1 MNRLT
6 KLSVK
11 ALSDALTAK
20 EVSAVEAAKAYLE
33 RIEER
38 NAVIGAYL
46 TVTAEQALLD
56 AAEIDRRRLAGEKL
70 HPLAGVPFGVKD
82 NICTKGVKTTAGSK
96 MLSSFVPLQDAEA
109 VRRLRV
115 AGAVLLGKQNMDEFG
130 MGSSTE
136 HSAFGITR
144 NPIDLTRVPGGSS
157 GGSAAAVADGMAA
170 FSLGS
175 DTGGSVRQPA
185 AMCGIVGL
193 RPTYGSISRN
203 GLIAFASS
211 MDQIGVLSRD
221 ARGAAMVFAAM
232 AGYDRYDA
240 TSVSDN
246 YLKYKKQCSQEI
258 AGKRIAL
265 PKEYFSDAVSPSVRQ
280 AVINA
285 ARMYEKLGCAV
296 EVVSMPMTE
305 AALPAYY
312 ILAASEA
319 SSNLARY
326 DGIRYGYHSDDY
338 TDLDD
343 LYRCSRSDGLG
354 EEVKRRILLGT
365 FALSSGYAEEYY
377 GNADQVRRAVY
388 RDFLRVF
395 AQYDL
400 ILTPTAPHTAWRFG
414 ERTDRVTTMYE
425 EDICTV
431 PASLAALPALSVC
444 CGRDE
449 NGLPIGMQLIGK
461 RSAEGLLF
469 AAAEAYEKETA
480 YVGK

>member
-6 KLSVK
+6 KMSVK

-20 EVSAVEAAKAYLE
+20 EVSAVEAAKAYLD

-38 NAVIGAYL
+38 DAAIGAYL

-96 MLSSFVPLQDAEA
+96 MLSRFVPVQDAP
-109 VRRLRV
+109 VVSRLRT

-136 HSAFGITR
+136 HSAFRPTR
-144 NPIDLTRVPGGSS
+144 NPIDPTRVPGGSS
-157 GGSAAAVADGMAA
+157 GGGAAAVADGMAA
-170 FSLGS
+170 FALGS

-185 AMCGIVGL
+185 AMCGIIGL

-203 GLIAFASS
+203 GLVAFASS

-221 ARGAAMVFAAM
+221 AHGAAMVFAAI
-232 AGYDRYDA
+232 AGKDPYDA
-240 TSVSDN
+240 TSLFHVKLDYQN
-246 YLKYKKQCSQEI
+246 QCSQEI

-265 PKEYFSDAVSPSVRQ
+265 PKEYFSDAVSLSVRQ
-280 AVINA
+280 AVLDA
-285 ARMYEKLGCAV
+285 VRVYEKLGCTV
-296 EVVSMPMTE
+296 EEVSLPMTE

-326 DGIRYGYHSDDY
+326 DGIRYGYRSDDY
-338 TDLDD
+338 IDLED
-343 LYRCSRSDGLG
+343 LYRRSRSDGFG

-365 FALSSGYAEEYY
+365 FALSSGYVEQYY
-377 GNADQVRRAVY
+377 KKAMQVRSMVS
-388 RDFLRVF
+388 RDFAGIF

-431 PASLAALPALSVC
+431 PASLAGLPAISVC
-444 CGRDE
+444 CGKDE

-461 RSAEGLLF
+461 RFAEGLLF
-469 AAAEAYEKETA
+469 AAAEAFEKEGG
-480 YVGK
+480 V